1 MKLQAQKTAKEK
13 KKRKKKRKKKQ
24 NQTKEMQTLIK
35 LNYVTQKYFKQK

>member
-1 MKLQAQKTAKEK
+1 MKLQAQKTAKKKKKEK
-13 KKRKKKRKKKQ
+13 KREKKQ